1 MLDALPI
8 GLCCVVAR
16 FLAKADGIMAGT
28 EVAEHVF
35 HKVHDHC
42 TFDSGCNI
50 FAVFFFFP
58 IGFAALHRCLKVVL
72 VHYCLQVDSSL
83 KVAWECK
90 DGDAV
95 TRGTYFGSVSGSARS
110 IIIGQ
115 LHVHTIHAFG
125 LYSHCI

>member
-1 MLDALPI
+1 MDIPDAKKQIADLIDRSLLEDI
-8 GLCCVVAR
+8 GDGDVTTEATIPKENQAVAR

-35 HKVHDHC
+35 HK
-42 TFDSGCNI
+42 
-50 FAVFFFFP
+50 
-58 IGFAALHRCLKVVL
+58 
-72 VHYCLQVDSSL
+72 VDSSL